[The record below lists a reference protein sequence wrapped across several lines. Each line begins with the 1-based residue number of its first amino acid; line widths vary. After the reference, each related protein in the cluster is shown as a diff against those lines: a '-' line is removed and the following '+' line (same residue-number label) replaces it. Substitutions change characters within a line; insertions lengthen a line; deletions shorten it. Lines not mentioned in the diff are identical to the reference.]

1 MTRSFILDGGIT
13 RERVLL
19 CVRESMSNEE
29 SLQAF
34 TEELAKLVTHPLKR
48 TAVLALVGK
57 YVDGRARSIADW
69 TYAAL
74 QELVDT
80 GGLGDGDIS
89 VPVDKD
95 GGEG

>member
-1 MTRSFILDGGIT
+1 MTRSFILDGEIT

-29 SLQAF
+29 ALE
-34 TEELAKLVTHPLKR
+34 TLREELECVIPDELKR

-89 VPVDKD
+89 VPVED
-95 GGEG
+95 GEAP